1 MGDVIIII
9 LLVINWLSDI
19 MVYRRLAKL
28 EELESD
34 IRSVKRQINDN
45 HDKIIKMKW
54 YSNDK

>member
-19 MVYRRLAKL
+19 MVNRRLAKL

-34 IRSVKRQINDN
+34 IRSVKKTAYNN
-45 HDKIIKMKW
+45 HDRIMKMEY
-54 YSNDK
+54 YSNNK

>member
-19 MVYRRLAKL
+19 MVCRRLAKL

-34 IRSVKRQINDN
+34 MRSVKKTAYDN
-45 HDKIIKMKW
+45 FERIMKMEY
-54 YSNDK
+54 YSNNK